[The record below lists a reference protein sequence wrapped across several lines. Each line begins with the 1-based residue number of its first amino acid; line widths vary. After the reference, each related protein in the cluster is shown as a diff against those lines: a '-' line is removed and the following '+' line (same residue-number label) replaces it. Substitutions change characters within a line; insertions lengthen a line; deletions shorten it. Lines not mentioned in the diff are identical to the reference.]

1 MYRKILSPGMK
12 LKRMNLSRWL
22 VFAMFAV
29 FSTHVRAEGCPSD
42 LPESARAAVEQGN
55 WKVVQP
61 LDLPVADAKIF
72 KNAHQGQ
79 CPGVAAG
86 DFYSKADS
94 SFLVALIQQD
104 GQNSLTEK
112 LVLVTLKKGRM
123 ETIEAIPPTQV
134 TKPSVVWKLGP
145 GHYAG
150 VDGTRAH
157 ISRDSFVYEQ
167 VISTATQYY
176 YDGKHLRSFIISR

>member
-1 MYRKILSPGMK
+1 MK
-12 LKRMNLSRWL
+12 LKRMNFPKWL
-22 VFAMFAV
+22 VLAMFAV
-29 FSTHVRAEGCPSD
+29 ISTHAFAEGCPSD
-42 LPESARAAVEQGN
+42 LPESARAVVEQGN

-61 LDLPVADAKIF
+61 LDLPVSDARIF

-86 DFYSKADS
+86 NFYSKADS

-104 GQNSLTEK
+104 SQNNLIEK

-123 ETIEAIPPTQV
+123 DTIETIPPTQV
-134 TKPSVVWKLGP
+134 TKPSVVWKLPP

-176 YDGKHLRSFIISR
+176 YDGSHLRSFIISR